1 MEKQTNPIQESE
13 INLSSMPQETPM
25 TPLDT
30 TPDVGAPVAE
40 EPATL
45 RVCAKC
51 GAVLKDDYVVCPNC
65 GTPATAVASQSED
78 FMERICSKCGTV
90 LEEGQNFCP
99 KCGQC
104 ATGVPSA
111 TSPAKNRKLPLLI
124 GVVAAVLVVVV
135 TIVLLVTRDTPVET
149 VTLREK
155 ELTLAVGDH
164 ASLVYTVAPDDAT
177 DPTVTWST
185 SNESKATVED
195 GTVYAVEEGTCT
207 VTVSSNNGKTDT
219 CFVTIESAGP
229 DLEAIFDEYCDSEWA
244 FVAADG
250 SYLSIDTNPN
260 DEDDYTDFG
269 AYFAISSVNSALGL
283 PDALFEKMGQTRAL
297 DGRQTE
303 SYDDLTV
310 SWTYHPDN
318 GLEIMY
324 EKK

>member
-1 MEKQTNPIQESE
+1 MENQNNPIQEPE
-13 INLSSMPQETPM
+13 VDLSDLAKEPPM
-25 TPLDT
+25 TP
-30 TPDVGAPVAE
+30 PDAIPDADVPASE
-40 EPATL
+40 EPPVQ

-51 GAVLKDDYVVCPNC
+51 GAVLNDDYAVCPSC
-65 GTPATAVASQSED
+65 GAPVTAAAPQPEEVT
-78 FMERICSKCGTV
+78 ERICSKCGTA
-90 LEEGQNFCP
+90 LDEGQNFCP
-99 KCGQC
+99 KCGQS
-104 ATGVPSA
+104 V
-111 TSPAKNRKLPLLI
+111 TSVSPAAKLAKNRKLPLI
-124 GVVAAVLVVVV
+124 GIAAAVLVVIIA
-135 TIVLLVTRDTPVET
+135 IVLILTRDTPVET

-155 ELTLAVGDH
+155 ELTLAVGEH
-164 ASLVYTVAPDDAT
+164 VSLVYTVAPDDAT
-177 DPTVTWST
+177 APAVTWST

-207 VTVSSNNGKTDT
+207 ITVSSSNGKTDT

-229 DLEAIFDEYCDSEWA
+229 DLEAIFDEYCDSAWA

-250 SYLSIDTNPN
+250 SYLSIDTNP
-260 DEDDYTDFG
+260 DDIEDHTDFS
-269 AYFAISSVNSALGL
+269 AYLAISSVNSALGL

-318 GLEIMY
+318 GMEIMY

>member
-1 MEKQTNPIQESE
+1 MENQNNPIQEPE
-13 INLSSMPQETPM
+13 VDLSDMAQETSM
-25 TPLDT
+25 TPPDAILDA
-30 TPDVGAPVAE
+30 DVPAAE
-40 EPATL
+40 EPTL
-45 RVCAKC
+45 QRVCAKC
-51 GAVLKDDYVVCPNC
+51 GAVLKDDYAVCPNC
-65 GTPATAVASQSED
+65 GTLVTAASSQPEEVK
-78 FMERICSKCGTV
+78 ERICSKCGTA

-99 KCGQC
+99 KCGQSV
-104 ATGVPSA
+104 ASVPSA
-111 TSPAKNRKLPLLI
+111 TRLAKNRKLPILI
-124 GVVAAVLVVVV
+124 GVAAAVLVVIIA
-135 TIVLLVTRDTPVET
+135 IVLIVTRDTPVET

-155 ELTLAVGDH
+155 ELTLAVGEH

-229 DLEAIFDEYCDSEWA
+229 DFEAIFDEYCDSAWA

-260 DEDDYTDFG
+260 NKDDYTDFE
-269 AYFAISSVNSALGL
+269 AYLAISSVNSALGL
-283 PDALFEKMGQTRAL
+283 PDALFEKIGQTRAL

-303 SYDDLTV
+303 SYDELTV